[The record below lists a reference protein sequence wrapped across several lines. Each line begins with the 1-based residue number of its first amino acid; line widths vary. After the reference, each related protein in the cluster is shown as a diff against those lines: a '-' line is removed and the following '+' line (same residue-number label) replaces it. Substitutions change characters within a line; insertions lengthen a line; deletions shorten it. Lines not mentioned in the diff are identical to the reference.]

1 MIKYENGRLDV
12 PTSKSTMK
20 AELTCIIEMLY
31 EAGDLSK
38 EDINLI
44 VKLAT
49 EPEELL
55 KENPSAPEKLLL
67 MMLAASKREVRRRGK
82 SHDQEDLLL

>member
-1 MIKYENGRLDV
+1 MIKYENRCLAVSGSESQV
-12 PTSKSTMK
+12 K
-20 AELTCIIEMLY
+20 AELTSIIKMMY

-38 EDINLI
+38 EDINLT

-67 MMLAASKREVRRRGK
+67 IMLAASKREVRRREK